1 LNLGEKGNCESS
13 LVKVISSEGIWR
25 VVDRS
30 VQILGGQAMTDE
42 SVVCKIF
49 KDARGFRIYD
59 GANEVHRMSIA
70 KKLLGKQA

>member
-1 LNLGEKGNCESS
+1 M
-13 LVKVISSEGIWR
+13 
-25 VVDRS
+25 VDRS

-42 SVVCKIF
+42 SVVFARIF

-70 KKLLGKQA
+70 KKLLGNRHNKTGIRE

>member
-1 LNLGEKGNCESS
+1 
-13 LVKVISSEGIWR
+13 WR